1 MNKQLINKSMAV
13 CLTAFRSYLLL
24 DKLYDTI
31 YPFYQRRFMMK
42 DFTVP
47 YWHVGAAVAVGATI
61 SRVILHKESLIENG
75 IDAVMATG
83 TYLISKAALEISRGI
98 RNATV
103 NQDQEQLQAL
113 LPGGDPAQRKLKKG

>member
-1 MNKQLINKSMAV
+1 
-13 CLTAFRSYLLL
+13 
-24 DKLYDTI
+24 
-31 YPFYQRRFMMK
+31 MMK

-47 YWHVGAAVAVGATI
+47 YWHVGVAVAVGATI
-61 SRVILHKESLIENG
+61 SRVVLHKESLIENG

-103 NQDQEQLQAL
+103 VHVPDQDQAL
-113 LPGGDPAQRKLKKG
+113 LPGGDSALKKKRI